1 MTGKR
6 ERGFGVGAAIL
17 GVLLLCAPHA
27 GAALVSLTG
36 NNVTF
41 TLNDSRLGLFG
52 APRVQG
58 DTLYFVP
65 TDFAALS
72 RNGRGYDLTRS
83 TINVLVTTNS
93 SELSFGNIG
102 LFEQGDY
109 LKLGSGTS
117 VGVGGAMIATNTA
130 NPTTDRLWSPIG
142 SPSDF
147 SRTGLPTNQ
156 WNAFASTDLTGTGWN
171 SIIVT
176 IQNILYAGTTEKPS
190 IAFIE
195 KKFTALT
202 ASTVPIPGAAW
213 LLGAGL
219 VGLVAIRRRRS

>member
-6 ERGFGVGAAIL
+6 GRGFGVGAAIL
-17 GVLLLCAPHA
+17 GALLLCAPHA
-27 GAALVSLTG
+27 GAALVTLTG

-41 TLNDSRLGLFG
+41 TLNDARLGLFG
-52 APRVQG
+52 TPQVQG
-58 DTLYFVP
+58 DKLYFHP
-65 TDFAALS
+65 TDFTALS
-72 RNGRGYDLTRS
+72 LNGRGYDLTRS
-83 TINVLVTTNS
+83 TINVLVQTKS
-93 SELSFGNIG
+93 SDLSFGNIQVE
-102 LFEQGDY
+102 EQGDY

-117 VGVGGAMIATNTA
+117 VGVAGAMIATNTA
-130 NPTTDRLWSPIG
+130 NPATDRLWSPIG
-142 SPSDF
+142 SPSDL
-147 SRTGLPTNQ
+147 SLTGLHTKQ

-219 VGLVAIRRRRS
+219 IGLVAIRRRKS